1 MKKNIKFTIV
11 TGMSG
16 AGKSQA
22 VRSFE
27 DLGYFC
33 IDNLPPQLIPKI
45 AELAVQSEGKI
56 DKVALVVDSR
66 GGKFFT
72 EIFTALDS
80 LKNIGIYYNILFLD
94 ASDSTL
100 IRRFK
105 ETRRRHPLGK
115 DDRLLEAIHKERVML
130 SKIKEK
136 AQKIMDTSNLT
147 AQELKKELKSFFA
160 GDTGQLVVTVLSFGF
175 KHGMPVDADMVLDV
189 RFLPNPYYISELR
202 ELTGN
207 DVLIKDY
214 VCEKEVTK
222 QFLSRLCS
230 LLDFLLPQYKE
241 EGKVSLNIAVG
252 CTGGKH
258 RSVVVANKI
267 AELAENSGY
276 SVLLKHRDITKK

>member
-1 MKKNIKFTIV
+1 MNKNIKFTIV

-56 DKVALVVDSR
+56 DKAAMVVDSR

-72 EIFTALDS
+72 EIFAALDS
-80 LKNIGIYYNILFLD
+80 LKNMGIYYNILFLD

-105 ETRRRHPLGK
+105 ETRRRHPLGQ

-147 AQELKKELKSFFA
+147 AQELKKELKNFFA

-207 DVLIKDY
+207 DAPIENY

-222 QFLSRLCS
+222 EFLSRLYS
-230 LLDFLLPQYKE
+230 LLEFLLPQYKE